1 MAVKWLFVVGFF
13 LLILYAS
20 LLVSA
25 ENKLK
30 AVLLSKSV
38 HLGAS
43 FLLGFMVSL
52 SVLDGFGYV

>member
-1 MAVKWLFVVGFF
+1 MVVKWLFVAGFF

-20 LLVSA
+20 LMVSA

-30 AVLLSKSV
+30 SVLLSKPV
-38 HLGAS
+38 HFGAS
-43 FLLGFMVSL
+43 FLFGFMVSL

>member
-1 MAVKWLFVVGFF
+1 MAVKCLFVAGFF
-13 LLILYAS
+13 LLMLYAS

-30 AVLLSKSV
+30 AVLLSKPV
-38 HLGAS
+38 HACAS
-43 FLLGFMVSL
+43 FMLGFVTSL

>member
-1 MAVKWLFVVGFF
+1 MAVKWLFVAGFF

-30 AVLLSKSV
+30 SVLLSKPV
-38 HLGAS
+38 HFGAS
-43 FLLGFMVSL
+43 FLFGFMVSL

>member
-1 MAVKWLFVVGFF
+1 MAGFF

-25 ENKLK
+25 ESKLK
-30 AVLLSKSV
+30 SVLLSKPV
-38 HLGAS
+38 HFGAS
-43 FLLGFMVSL
+43 FLFGFIVSL

>member
-1 MAVKWLFVVGFF
+1 MAVKWLFVAGFF

-25 ENKLK
+25 GNKLK
-30 AVLLSKSV
+30 AVLLSTPV
-38 HLGAS
+38 HACAS
-43 FLLGFMVSL
+43 FMLGFVTSL

>member
-13 LLILYAS
+13 LLILYAL

>member
-1 MAVKWLFVVGFF
+1 MAVKWLFVAGFF

-25 ENKLK
+25 ENRLK
-30 AVLLSKSV
+30 AVLLSKPV